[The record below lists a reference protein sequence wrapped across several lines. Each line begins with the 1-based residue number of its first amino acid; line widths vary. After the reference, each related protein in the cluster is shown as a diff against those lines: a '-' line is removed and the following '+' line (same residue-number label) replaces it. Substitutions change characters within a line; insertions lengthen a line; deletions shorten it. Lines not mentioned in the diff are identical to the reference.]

1 MPHSWKIT
9 SNNSTPKRKDIY
21 EKLFKH
27 HVQYLPI
34 NWTNQSSMCISSH
47 GPIRRSQSVNDQVS
61 CCIAKDIYTM
71 NLVYIHGANA
81 TSESFNHIR
90 TRLGT
95 GLDLNY
101 DSRDGFEHNLAQ
113 MQQSLAG
120 VKQCFFIAHS
130 LGGIYALHLSHHLPA
145 QVLGAVTLSTP
156 YGGAEVADYAQ
167 YFLPFSRL
175 MRDIGPSSWAM
186 REAAKIKVQH
196 PWCNVVTVQGRSP
209 FIVVANDGVVSI
221 QSQRH
226 HADMELIDVD
236 YNHYEVV
243 LAEPVIEI
251 IRERINRITK

>member
-1 MPHSWKIT
+1 
-9 SNNSTPKRKDIY
+9 
-21 EKLFKH
+21 
-27 HVQYLPI
+27 
-34 NWTNQSSMCISSH
+34 
-47 GPIRRSQSVNDQVS
+47 
-61 CCIAKDIYTM
+61 M

-113 MQQSLAG
+113 MQQRLAG

-130 LGGIYALHLSHHLPA
+130 LGGIYALHLSHHLPT

-175 MRDIGPSSWAM
+175 MRDIGPSSWVMKQAS
-186 REAAKIKVQH
+186 RIKIQH
-196 PWCNVVTVQGRSP
+196 PWTNIVTVKGQSP
-209 FIVVANDGVVSI
+209 FMHEPNDGVVTI
-221 QSQRH
+221 ASQKH
-226 HADMELIDVD
+226 HEDMELVEVD

-243 LAEPVIEI
+243 LAEPVIKI
-251 IRERINRITK
+251 IKERVNKFKK